1 MSARIIEV
9 RPLLVSSRTSMAV
22 LGLPWPHALRHARE
36 LGIDPFRLGKKLV
49 LDAERLLEAL
59 RRQETAEAPVDP
71 AEAVRRLIDGGPR

>member
-1 MSARIIEV
+1 VSARVVEA

-36 LGIDPFRLGKKLV
+36 LGIEPFRVGRKLV

-59 RRQETAEAPVDP
+59 RSAQSETEDP
-71 AEAVRRLIDGGPR
+71 AERVRRLIGIDGGKR